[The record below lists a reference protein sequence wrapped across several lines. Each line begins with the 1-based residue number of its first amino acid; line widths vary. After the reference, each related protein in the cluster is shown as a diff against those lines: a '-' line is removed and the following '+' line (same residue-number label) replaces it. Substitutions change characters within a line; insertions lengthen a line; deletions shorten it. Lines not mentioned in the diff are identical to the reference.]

1 MFALA
6 LVISSNLVNLSNE
19 AQAYITLSIVII
31 APFVV
36 ASNIALIV
44 GFGMCNVCKHKLI
57 DAQAQA
63 ISVTPT
69 TTPQVVYTTLDNHHD
84 NHDNPSAT
92 QVSTIPTTT
101 SSNQATTNSQID
113 PSQPNAIGK

>member
-1 MFALA
+1 MVALA
-6 LVISSNLVNLSNE
+6 FVISSSLVNLSNE
-19 AQAYITLSIVII
+19 ATAYISLSIVII

-63 ISVTPT
+63 QASSVTPA
-69 TTPQVVYTTLDNHHD
+69 TTPHVVYTTLDNASD
-84 NHDNPSAT
+84 PVTLAK
-92 QVSTIPTTT
+92 TTT
-101 SSNQATTNSQID
+101 TTTNNQID